1 MNTWD
6 YLEVYE
12 MPYEFL
18 DHEADIGIRSTG
30 DTLEEAFE
38 DGAKAMFAVMV
49 DLETV
54 EIHQKIEIEVEA
66 NDIAALFIEW
76 LNELLAQSDIEGI
89 IFSTFEITTIK
100 SLENTYLL
108 KGSAFGESRDFKK
121 HILRTEVKGAT
132 YSGLKVWENRQ
143 FHAQCVLDV

>member
-1 MNTWD
+1 M
-6 YLEVYE
+6 EVYE

-30 DTLEEAFE
+30 NTLEGAFE

-54 EIHQKIEIEVEA
+54 EPHQKIEIEVEA
-66 NDIAALFIEW
+66 TDIAALFVEW

-89 IFSTFEITTIK
+89 VFSKFEIMSIE
-100 SLENTYLL
+100 SRENTYLL
-108 KGSAFGESRDFKK
+108 RGWAYGERRDSEK

-132 YSGLKVWENRQ
+132 YSGLKVWENQ
-143 FHAQCVLDV
+143 QYHAQCVLDV

>member
-1 MNTWD
+1 
-6 YLEVYE
+6 

-38 DGAKAMFAVMV
+38 EGAKAMFAVMV
-49 DLETV
+49 DIETV
-54 EIHQKIEIEVEA
+54 EAIQKIEIEVKA
-66 NDIAALFIEW
+66 NDIAALFVEW
-76 LNELLAQSDIEGI
+76 LNELLTQSDIEGI
-89 IFSTFEITTIK
+89 FFSLFEITTIE

-108 KGSAFGESRDFKK
+108 KGSAFGESRDSKK

-132 YSGLKVWENRQ
+132 YSGLKVWESQ
-143 FHAQCVLDV
+143 KFHAQCVLDV